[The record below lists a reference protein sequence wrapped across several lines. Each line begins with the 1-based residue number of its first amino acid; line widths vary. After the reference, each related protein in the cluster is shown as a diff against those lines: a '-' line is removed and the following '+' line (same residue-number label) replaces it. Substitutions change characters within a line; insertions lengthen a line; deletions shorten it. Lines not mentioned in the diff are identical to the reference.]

1 MPDADGDVFRENTVM
16 THTFDHHVDVA
27 KRWLAELADQLDL
40 ATGDSPRALRAMRAG
55 LHAIRDRLPP
65 HEVLD
70 LAAQL
75 PVLIRGFYL
84 EGWSLRTSVHQIRDP
99 AALIA
104 HVQHELQDRHLDPV
118 DVLRAVIHLLV
129 EHVTAGEIEDV
140 LATLPA
146 SLRELWHDLT
156 GHALIDATVPQPARG

>member
-1 MPDADGDVFRENTVM
+1 M
-16 THTFDHHVDVA
+16 THAHAFDHHVDVA
-27 KRWLAELADQLDL
+27 KRWLAEISEQLDL
-40 ATGDSPRALRAMRAG
+40 RESDSPRALRALRAG

-75 PVLIRGFYL
+75 PVMIRGFFV

-99 AALIA
+99 AAMIA

-118 DVLRAVIHLLV
+118 DVLRSVIQLLV
-129 EHVTAGEIEDV
+129 EHVTVGEIEDV
-140 LATLPA
+140 LATLPG

-156 GHALIDATVPQPARG
+156 GHALVDGNVPG